1 MIYCS
6 KAFNCKLTTVC
17 HRGLLFSKIK
27 MYRFTSHCKQNVDLQ
42 LLHHKHFSLIYLC
55 MLIRLTV
62 QFCSPKA
69 KIIDRN
75 RLHYLSL
82 GPIVQV
88 LSVSWAESKVVL
100 IAKVNC
106 RPWVTVHFAQG
117 TFVFKYI

>member
-1 MIYCS
+1 
-6 KAFNCKLTTVC
+6 
-17 HRGLLFSKIK
+17 
-27 MYRFTSHCKQNVDLQ
+27 
-42 LLHHKHFSLIYLC
+42 

-62 QFCSPKA
+62 QFCWSKA

-106 RPWVTVHFAQG
+106 RPWVTVHFENE
-117 TFVFKYI
+117 TNNDLSYPSCDRDTI